1 MSGFRGDAGEIMT
14 YCVGLY
20 LADGLVMLS
29 DTRSNAGVDN
39 IAVFSKMH
47 VFEIPGE
54 RVLTLMT
61 AGNLATSQSV
71 VNMLKEGIVANDGD
85 APETLYSV
93 GTMFRAAQLVGDA
106 VRRVYQVDAPTLEAQ
121 HISFDISLLLAGQI
135 RGGDHRLYQIY
146 AAGNF
151 IEATADTPFLQ
162 IGEHKYGK
170 PILDRAA
177 RHDTELYD
185 GVKLAFVSMD
195 STIRSNLTVGLP
207 IDLLVYRRDTYKVE
221 LRRRITEEDEYFAMI
236 RQRWSQALR
245 EAYRAIPRP
254 TWAVT

>member
-1 MSGFRGDAGEIMT
+1 
-14 YCVGLY
+14 

-39 IAVFSKMH
+39 IATFSKMH
-47 VFEIPGE
+47 VFEMPGE
-54 RVLTLMT
+54 RVLCLMT
-61 AGNLATSQSV
+61 AGNLSASQSV
-71 VNMLKEGIVANDGD
+71 VGLLKEALGAADG
-85 APETLYSV
+85 ATESLLTVP
-93 GTMFRAAQLVGDA
+93 TMFRAAQLVGEA
-106 VRRVYQVDAPTLEAQ
+106 VRRVYEGDAPTLEAQ
-121 HISFDISLLLAGQI
+121 HIPFDISLLLGGQI
-135 RGGDHRLYQIY
+135 RGGEHRLYQIY

-151 IEATADTPFLQ
+151 IEATVDTPFLQ

-195 STIRSNLTVGLP
+195 STIRSNMTVGLP
-207 IDLLVYRRDTYKVE
+207 IDLLVYRRDAFKVE
-221 LRRRITEEDEYFAMI
+221 LRRRITEEDEYFSMI

-254 TWAVT
+254 TWAVK

>member
-1 MSGFRGDAGEIMT
+1 MT

-20 LADGLVMLS
+20 LQDGLVLLS

-39 IAVFSKMH
+39 IATFSKMH
-47 VFEIPGE
+47 VFERPGE
-54 RVLTLMT
+54 RVITLMT
-61 AGNLATSQSV
+61 AGNLSASQSV
-71 VNMLKEGIVANDGD
+71 VNMLKEGIAATEGET
-85 APETLYSV
+85 PETLLSV
-93 GTMFRAAQLVGDA
+93 GTMFHAAQLVGEA
-106 VRRVYQVDAPTLEAQ
+106 VRRVYRVDAPALEEQ
-121 HISFDISLLLAGQI
+121 HISFEISLLLGGQI
-135 RGGDHRLYQIY
+135 RGGETRLYQIY

-151 IEATADTPFLQ
+151 IEATTDTPFLQ

-207 IDLLVYRRDTYKVE
+207 IDLLVYRRDELRVE
-221 LRRRITEEDEYFAMI
+221 LRRRVTEEDEYFKMI
-236 RQRWSQALR
+236 RERWSQALR
-245 EAYRAIPRP
+245 DAYRAIPRP
-254 TWAVT
+254 TWAVK